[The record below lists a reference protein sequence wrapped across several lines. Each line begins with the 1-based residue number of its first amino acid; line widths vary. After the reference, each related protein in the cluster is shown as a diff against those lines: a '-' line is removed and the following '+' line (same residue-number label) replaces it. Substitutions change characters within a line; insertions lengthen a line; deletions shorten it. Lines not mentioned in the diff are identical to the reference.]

1 MNIVITG
8 ASGAIGQALALEYAA
23 PGVTLQLQGR
33 NLDALES
40 LANQCEQRGASVH
53 LETLDLFYLN
63 AVEDWA
69 KRLCHH
75 GAPDLLILNAG
86 LNIHTTP
93 DQPDESVEAS
103 QELFV
108 VNLLSAIR
116 LVQGC
121 LPAMRTRGTGQIALI
136 SSLAA
141 WRGLPKTP
149 SYSASKAGLKAYG
162 EALRAD
168 LSSSGIRVNVV
179 LPGYVDSP
187 MSRSMPGPKPW
198 LWTPERA
205 ARVIRQGLDQN
216 YGRISFPFFL
226 SLGCHALALL
236 PDRFAS
242 WLLKRFGYG

>member
-1 MNIVITG
+1 MNIVLTG

-23 PGVTLQLQGR
+23 PGVTLHLQGR
-33 NLDALES
+33 DSDKLES
-40 LANQCEQRGASVH
+40 LASQCEQRGASVQ

-69 KRLCHH
+69 KRLCHD
-75 GAPDLLILNAG
+75 GGPDLLILNAG

-93 DQPDESVEAS
+93 ERPDESTEAS
-103 QELFV
+103 QELLV

-121 LPAMRTRGTGQIALI
+121 VPAMRARGSGQIALI

-162 EALRAD
+162 EALRTD
-168 LSSSGIRVNVV
+168 LATTGIRVNVV

-187 MSRSMPGPKPW
+187 MSRAMPGPKPW
-198 LWTPERA
+198 LWTSERA
-205 ARVIRQGLDQN
+205 AQVIHRGLDQN
-216 YGRISFPFFL
+216 KGRISFPFFL

-236 PDRFAS
+236 PDGLS
-242 WLLKRFGYG
+242 GWLLKRFGYG

>member
-1 MNIVITG
+1 MKIVITG
-8 ASGAIGQALALEYAA
+8 ASGAIGQALALEYASPEA
-23 PGVTLQLQGR
+23 TLHLQGR
-33 NLDALES
+33 NLETLEAL
-40 LANQCEQRGASVH
+40 AVQCEQRGAIVQI
-53 LETLDLFYLN
+53 ETLDLFYLT

-69 KRLCHH
+69 GRLCHD

-86 LNIHTTP
+86 INIHTSSA
-93 DQPDESVEAS
+93 QPDESIDAS
-103 QELFV
+103 HELML

-121 LPAMRTRGTGQIALI
+121 LPAMRARGHGQIALI

-162 EALRAD
+162 EALRTD
-168 LSSSGIRVNVV
+168 LAPTGIRINVV

-187 MSRSMPGPKPW
+187 MSRAMPGPKPW

-205 ARVIRQGLDQN
+205 ARVIRLGLDRN
-216 YGRISFPFFL
+216 KGRISFPFFL
-226 SLGCHALALL
+226 SMGCHALALL
-236 PDRFAS
+236 PDSVSS
-242 WLLKRFGYG
+242 WLLRKFGYD